1 MPFLLMLF
9 LTLACLPENWPEPVR
24 WIGSP
29 VRSVLLTWLC
39 VLVEVGLAF
48 AVSRRVQLQLHDTP
62 VPRDQILRTYSR
74 GRLVHLIG
82 LFASYALALYYFGYG
97 WAVQSLWTW
106 HGRLLPGAEL
116 LLLAPFCVALLLS
129 WTCFY
134 DAERALGGEDHEAH
148 EVELAAGSPRKFWSR
163 AAYVSFHFRQN
174 LALVFLPI
182 LLLLTEK
189 ELRRQFPAL
198 NQQWQVQA
206 SLVGIGIALV
216 VFMTMPWILRLVL
229 GLQSLPEGPLRDRLM
244 ATARRLRFRCSDILL
259 WNTHG
264 GIANAMV
271 VGIFPFLRYVLLSDR
286 LLEDLTPDEV
296 EAVFGHEVG
305 HVKHHHMLYYLVFLL
320 ASIGVL
326 GSLVLPYQNELDEVL
341 NLRER
346 HDLAVLPVV
355 GALGAYIFLVFG
367 FLSRRCERQAD
378 IYGCRAV
385 SCQHSGCAGHLD
397 GLPLPDGGSCLCPTG
412 IQTFIQALEKVA
424 LLNGI
429 SRDKPGFLQSWQHS
443 TIARRVNF
451 LQTLLIDPKAERRFQ
466 RRVFLV
472 KCAFLVVLAVAS
484 VSLWLIPP
492 HS

>member
-9 LTLACLPENWPEPVR
+9 LTLACLPESWPQPGR
-24 WIGSP
+24 WVGSP
-29 VRSVLLTWLC
+29 VTSVLLTWLG
-39 VLVEVGLAF
+39 VLLEVGLAF
-48 AVSRRVQLQLHDTP
+48 AVSRRVQQLVHEGLA
-62 VPRDQILRTYSR
+62 PRDQVLRGYSR
-74 GRLVHLIG
+74 GRFCHLIG
-82 LFASYALALYYFGYG
+82 LFVTYALSLYLFGYG
-97 WAVQSLWTW
+97 WAVQSLWSW
-106 HGRLLPGAEL
+106 HGRVLAGAEL

-134 DAERALGGEDHEAH
+134 DAERALGADPRELHDEDPGH
-148 EVELAAGSPRKFWSR
+148 SRKFWSR
-163 AAYVSFHFRQN
+163 AAYVGFHFRQN

-206 SLVGIGIALV
+206 SILGVGIALI
-216 VFMTMPWILRLVL
+216 VFMTMPWILRIVL
-229 GLQSLPEGPLRDRLM
+229 GLQPLPDGPLRDRLFS
-244 ATARRLRFRCSDILL
+244 AARRLHFRCSDILL
-259 WNTHG
+259 WNTRG
-264 GIANAMV
+264 AVANAMV

-286 LLEDLTPDEV
+286 LLEELTPDEV

-320 ASIGVL
+320 ASVGVL
-326 GSLVLPYQNELDEVL
+326 GSLVLPYQNELDEIL

-346 HDLAVLPVV
+346 RDLAVLPVV
-355 GALGAYIFLVFG
+355 TALGAYIFLVFG

-385 SCQHSGCAGHLD
+385 SCQHAVCDGHLN
-397 GLPLPDGGSCLCPTG
+397 GHPLPEGACGLCSTG
-412 IQTFIQALEKVA
+412 IHTFIQALEKVA

-451 LQTLLIDPKAERRFQ
+451 LQTLLTDPKAERRFQ

-472 KCAFLVVLAVAS
+472 KCAFLAVLAVAL
-484 VSLWLIPP
+484 VVV
-492 HS
+492 